1 MKKILT
7 HIDEKGNAKIVN
19 VATKGVTKRKAIAF
33 GMIKVSSDVISIIK
47 SDDNKKGDV
56 LNVSKIAGI
65 MAAKNTSN
73 LIPLCHPIVLENID
87 LNFKINT
94 KKNQIEVTATVECS
108 GKTGVEMESLTAV
121 SISLLTIYDMCKAVD
136 KNMGIKEIYLLS
148 KAGGKED
155 FTKS

>member
-33 GMIKVSSDVISIIK
+33 GMIKVSSEVISIIK

-87 LNFKINT
+87 LNFKIDT
-94 KKNQIEVTATVECS
+94 TKNQIKVTATVECS

-121 SISLLTIYDMCKAVD
+121 SIALLTIYDMCKAVD
-136 KNMGIKEIYLLS
+136 KKMEIKKIFLLS
-148 KAGGKED
+148 KTGGKED

>member
-65 MAAKNTSN
+65 MAAKDTSN
-73 LIPLCHPIVLENID
+73 LIALCHPIVLENID
-87 LNFKINT
+87 LNFKIDT
-94 KKNQIEVTATVECS
+94 TKNQIEVTATVECS

-136 KNMGIKEIYLLS
+136 KKMEIKEISLLS
-148 KAGGKED
+148 KSGGKED

>member
-19 VATKGVTKRKAIAF
+19 VATKEVTKRKAIAF
-33 GMIKVSSDVISIIK
+33 GMIKVSSEVISIIK

-87 LNFKINT
+87 LNFKIDT
-94 KKNQIEVTATVECS
+94 TKNQIKVTATVECS

-121 SISLLTIYDMCKAVD
+121 SIALLTIYDMCKAVD
-136 KNMGIKEIYLLS
+136 KKMEIKKIFLLS
-148 KAGGKED
+148 KTGGKED
-155 FTKS
+155 LTKS

>member
-7 HIDEKGNAKIVN
+7 HIDKKGNAKIVN
-19 VATKGVTKRKAIAF
+19 VATKKITQRKAIAF
-33 GMIKVSSDVISIIK
+33 GIIKVSSDVISIIK
-47 SDDNKKGDV
+47 SDSNKKGDV

-65 MAAKNTSN
+65 MAAKNTSS
-73 LIPLCHPIVLENID
+73 LIPLCHPITLENID
-87 LNFKINT
+87 LDFKIDT
-94 KKNQIEVTATVECS
+94 KKNQINVTATVECF

-121 SISLLTIYDMCKAVD
+121 SVSLLTIYDMCKAID
-136 KNMGIKEIYLLS
+136 KSMEIKEIYLLN

>member
-7 HIDEKGNAKIVN
+7 HIDKKGNAKIVN
-19 VATKGVTKRKAIAF
+19 ISTKKITQRKAIAF
-33 GMIKVSSDVISIIK
+33 GIIKVSSDVISIIK
-47 SDDNKKGDV
+47 SDSNKKGDV

-65 MAAKNTSN
+65 MAAKNTSS
-73 LIPLCHPIVLENID
+73 LIPLCHPITLENID
-87 LNFKINT
+87 LDFKIDT
-94 KKNQIEVTATVECS
+94 KKNQINVTATVECF

-121 SISLLTIYDMCKAVD
+121 SVSLLTIYDMCKAID
-136 KNMGIKEIYLLS
+136 KSMEIKGIYLLN

>member
-7 HIDEKGNAKIVN
+7 HIDKKGNAKIVN
-19 VATKGVTKRKAIAF
+19 VAAKEITQRTAVAYGV
-33 GMIKVSSDVISIIK
+33 IKVSSDVIFVIK
-47 SDDNKKGDV
+47 SDANKKGDV
-56 LNVSKIAGI
+56 INVSKIAGI
-65 MAAKNTSN
+65 MAAKNTST
-73 LIPLCHPIVLENID
+73 LIPLCHPITLENID
-87 LNFKINT
+87 LNFKIDG

-121 SISLLTIYDMCKAVD
+121 SVSLLTIYDMCKAVD
-136 KNMGIKEIYLLS
+136 KKMEIKEIYLLS

>member
-19 VATKGVTKRKAIAF
+19 VATKEVTKRKAIAF

-87 LNFKINT
+87 LNFKIDT
-94 KKNQIEVTATVECS
+94 IKNQIEVTATVECS

-136 KNMGIKEIYLLS
+136 KNMEIKEIYLLS
-148 KAGGKED
+148 KTGGNED

>member
-19 VATKGVTKRKAIAF
+19 VATKEVTKRKAIAF

-87 LNFKINT
+87 LNFKIDT
-94 KKNQIEVTATVECS
+94 IKNQIEVTATVECS

-136 KNMGIKEIYLLS
+136 KKMEIKEISLLS
-148 KAGGKED
+148 KSGGKED

>member
-7 HIDEKGNAKIVN
+7 HIDKKGNAKIVN
-19 VATKGVTKRKAIAF
+19 VAAKKITQRTAVAYGV
-33 GMIKVSSDVISIIK
+33 IKVSSDVIFIIK
-47 SDDNKKGDV
+47 SDTNKKGNV

-73 LIPLCHPIVLENID
+73 LIPLCHPITLENID
-87 LNFKINT
+87 LNFNIDEKE
-94 KKNQIEVTATVECS
+94 NQIEVTATVGCS

-121 SISLLTIYDMCKAVD
+121 SVSLLTIYDMCKAID
-136 KNMGIKEIYLLS
+136 KTMEIQEIYLLS

>member
-19 VATKGVTKRKAIAF
+19 VATKEVTKRKAIAF
-33 GMIKVSSDVISIIK
+33 GIIKVSSDVISIIK

-87 LNFKINT
+87 LNFKIDT
-94 KKNQIEVTATVECS
+94 TKNQIKVTATVECS

-121 SISLLTIYDMCKAVD
+121 SIALLTIYDMCKAVD
-136 KNMGIKEIYLLS
+136 KKMEIKKIFLLS
-148 KAGGKED
+148 KTGGKED

>member
-33 GMIKVSSDVISIIK
+33 GMIKVSSEVISIIK

-87 LNFKINT
+87 LNFKIDTT
-94 KKNQIEVTATVECS
+94 KNLIKVTATVECS

-121 SISLLTIYDMCKAVD
+121 SIALLTIYDMCKAVD
-136 KNMGIKEIYLLS
+136 KKMEIKKIFLLS
-148 KAGGKED
+148 KTGGKED

>member
-87 LNFKINT
+87 LNFKIDT
-94 KKNQIEVTATVECS
+94 TKNQIKVTATVECS

-121 SISLLTIYDMCKAVD
+121 SIALLTIYDMCKAVD
-136 KNMGIKEIYLLS
+136 KKMEIKKIFLLS
-148 KAGGKED
+148 KTGGKED

>member
-33 GMIKVSSDVISIIK
+33 GMIKVSSEVISIIK

-87 LNFKINT
+87 LNFKIDT
-94 KKNQIEVTATVECS
+94 IKNQIEVTATVECS

-121 SISLLTIYDMCKAVD
+121 SVSLLTIYDMCKAVD
-136 KNMGIKEIYLLS
+136 KRMEIKEISLLS
-148 KAGGKED
+148 KSGGKED
-155 FTKS
+155 FIKS

>member
-19 VATKGVTKRKAIAF
+19 VATKEVTKRKAIAF

-87 LNFKINT
+87 LNFKIDT
-94 KKNQIEVTATVECS
+94 IKNQIEVTATVECS

>member
-7 HIDEKGNAKIVN
+7 HIDKKGNAKIVN
-19 VATKGVTKRKAIAF
+19 ITTKKITQRKAIAF
-33 GMIKVSSDVISIIK
+33 GIIKVSSDVISIIK
-47 SDDNKKGDV
+47 SDSNKKGDV

-65 MAAKNTSN
+65 MAAKNTSS
-73 LIPLCHPIVLENID
+73 LIPLCHQITLENID
-87 LNFKINT
+87 LDFKIDT
-94 KKNQIEVTATVECS
+94 KKNQINVTATVECF

-121 SISLLTIYDMCKAVD
+121 SVSLLTIYDMCKAID
-136 KNMGIKEIYLLS
+136 KSMEIKEIYLLN

>member
-19 VATKGVTKRKAIAF
+19 VATKEVTKRKAIAF

-87 LNFKINT
+87 LNFKIDT
-94 KKNQIEVTATVECS
+94 TKNQIKVTATVECS

-121 SISLLTIYDMCKAVD
+121 SIALLTIYDMCKAVD
-136 KNMGIKEIYLLS
+136 KKMEIKKIFLLS
-148 KAGGKED
+148 KTGGKED

>member
-33 GMIKVSSDVISIIK
+33 GMIKVSSEVISIIK

-87 LNFKINT
+87 LNFKIDTT
-94 KKNQIEVTATVECS
+94 KNLIEVTATVECS

-136 KNMGIKEIYLLS
+136 KRMEIKEISLLS
-148 KAGGKED
+148 KSGGKED
-155 FTKS
+155 FIKS

>member
-7 HIDEKGNAKIVN
+7 HIDKKGNAKIVN
-19 VATKGVTKRKAIAF
+19 VAAKEITQRTAVAYGV
-33 GMIKVSSDVISIIK
+33 IKVSSDVIFIIK
-47 SDDNKKGDV
+47 SDTNKKGDV

-73 LIPLCHPIVLENID
+73 LIPLCHPITLENID
-87 LNFKINT
+87 LNFNIDEKE
-94 KKNQIEVTATVECS
+94 NQIEVTATVECS

-121 SISLLTIYDMCKAVD
+121 SVSLLTIYDMCKAVD
-136 KNMGIKEIYLLS
+136 KKMEIKEIYLLS

>member
-19 VATKGVTKRKAIAF
+19 VATKEVTKRKAIAF

-87 LNFKINT
+87 LNFKIDT
-94 KKNQIEVTATVECS
+94 IKNQIEVTATVECS

-136 KNMGIKEIYLLS
+136 KNMEIKEIYLLS
-148 KAGGKED
+148 KTGGKED

>member
-87 LNFKINT
+87 LNFKIDT
-94 KKNQIEVTATVECS
+94 IKNQIEVTATVECS

-121 SISLLTIYDMCKAVD
+121 SVSLLTIYDMCKAVD
-136 KNMGIKEIYLLS
+136 KKMEIKEIYLLS

>member
-7 HIDEKGNAKIVN
+7 HIDEKGNAEIVN
-19 VATKGVTKRKAIAF
+19 VATKEVTKRKAIAF
-33 GMIKVSSDVISIIK
+33 GMIKVSSEVISIIK

-87 LNFKINT
+87 LNFKIDT
-94 KKNQIEVTATVECS
+94 TKNQIKVTATVECS

-121 SISLLTIYDMCKAVD
+121 SIALLTIYDMCKAVD
-136 KNMGIKEIYLLS
+136 KKMEIKKIFLLS
-148 KAGGKED
+148 KTGGKED

>member
-19 VATKGVTKRKAIAF
+19 VATKAVTKRKAIAF
-33 GMIKVSSDVISIIK
+33 GIIKVSSDVISIIK

-73 LIPLCHPIVLENID
+73 LIPLCHPITLENID
-87 LNFKINT
+87 LNFNIDEKE
-94 KKNQIEVTATVECS
+94 NQIEVTATVGCS

-121 SISLLTIYDMCKAVD
+121 SVSLLTIYDMCKAID
-136 KNMGIKEIYLLS
+136 KKMEIQEIYLLS

>member
-7 HIDEKGNAKIVN
+7 HIDKKGNAKIVN
-19 VATKGVTKRKAIAF
+19 ISTKKITQRKAIAF
-33 GMIKVSSDVISIIK
+33 GIIKVSSDVISIIK
-47 SDDNKKGDV
+47 SDSSKKGDV

-65 MAAKNTSN
+65 MAAKNTSS
-73 LIPLCHPIVLENID
+73 LIPLCHPITLENID
-87 LNFKINT
+87 LDFKIDT
-94 KKNQIEVTATVECS
+94 KKNQINVTATVECF

-121 SISLLTIYDMCKAVD
+121 SVSLLTIYDMCKAID
-136 KNMGIKEIYLLS
+136 KSMEIKEIYLLN

>member
-7 HIDEKGNAKIVN
+7 HIDREGNAKIVN
-19 VATKGVTKRKAIAF
+19 VAAKKITQRKAVAY
-33 GMIKVSSDVISIIK
+33 GVIKVSSDVIFIIQ
-47 SDDNKKGDV
+47 SDNNKKGDV

-87 LNFKINT
+87 LNFKIDT
-94 KKNQIEVTATVECS
+94 TKNQIKVTATVECS

-121 SISLLTIYDMCKAVD
+121 SIALLTIYDMCKAVD
-136 KNMGIKEIYLLS
+136 KKMEIKKIFLLS
-148 KAGGKED
+148 KTGGKED